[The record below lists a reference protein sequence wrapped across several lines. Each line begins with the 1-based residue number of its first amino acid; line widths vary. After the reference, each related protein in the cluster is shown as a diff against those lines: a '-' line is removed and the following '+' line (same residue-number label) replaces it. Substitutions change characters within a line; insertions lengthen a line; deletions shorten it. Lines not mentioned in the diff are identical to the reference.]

1 MVSQSDKAPIEELKR
16 EVDAETADPV
26 TSAVTHLAG
35 RATPVLEDA
44 TNKIRQPVQIW
55 SAQVRDR
62 PLLFLTLAVAL
73 GWVIA
78 SLRKKRRS

>member
-35 RATPVLEDA
+35 RAAPA
-44 TNKIRQPVQIW
+44 
-55 SAQVRDR
+55 A
-62 PLLFLTLAVAL
+62 
-73 GWVIA
+73 
-78 SLRKKRRS
+78 